1 MEKHTRRKEQDSIFN
16 FTFEYPV
23 ILIQNATREQ
33 KEKFLDSFYGQS
45 NIAIS
50 REKDR
55 NKIELSQESLKK
67 QLGNNAVEIQD
78 ILFAVKIIENYE
90 C

>member
-23 ILIQNATREQ
+23 ILIQNTTREQ
-33 KEKFLDSFYGQS
+33 KEKFLDSFYGQ
-45 NIAIS
+45 NNVAIS
-50 REKDR
+50 REKSR
-55 NKIELSQESLKK
+55 TKIKLSQESLKK
-67 QLGNNAVEIQD
+67 QLGNDAVEIQD
-78 ILFAVKIIENYE
+78 ILFAVKIKKNYE